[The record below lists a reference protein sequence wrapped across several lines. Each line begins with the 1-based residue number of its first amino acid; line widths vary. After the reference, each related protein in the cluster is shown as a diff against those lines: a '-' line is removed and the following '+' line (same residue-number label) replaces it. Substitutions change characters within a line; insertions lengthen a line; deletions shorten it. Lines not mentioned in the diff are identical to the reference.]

1 MAHRR
6 YRNAVSRRQEP
17 RQIKIMETRKAVNAA
32 LDTDEKFM
40 TIDGV
45 LFSVIAHRTFDDF
58 GVTLES
64 FKVMNFAGD
73 IRILHSDD
81 DALTFWED

>member
-1 MAHRR
+1 
-6 YRNAVSRRQEP
+6 
-17 RQIKIMETRKAVNAA
+17 METRTTVNAT

-45 LFSVIAHRTFDDF
+45 LHSVIEYRSFDDF

-64 FKVMNFAGD
+64 FKAMNYNGD
-73 IRILHSDD
+73 IRVLHSDD
-81 DALTFWED
+81 DALTFWEN

>member
-1 MAHRR
+1 
-6 YRNAVSRRQEP
+6 
-17 RQIKIMETRKAVNAA
+17 METRKTVNAT

-45 LFSVIAHRTFDDF
+45 LYSVIEHRSFDDF
-58 GVTLES
+58 GATLES
-64 FKVMNFAGD
+64 FKVMNYSAD

-81 DALTFWED
+81 DALTFWEN

>member
-1 MAHRR
+1 
-6 YRNAVSRRQEP
+6 
-17 RQIKIMETRKAVNAA
+17 
-32 LDTDEKFM
+32 M

-73 IRILHSDD
+73 IRVLHSDD
-81 DALTFWED
+81 DALTFWEN

>member
-1 MAHRR
+1 MKT
-6 YRNAVSRRQEP
+6 RNAV
-17 RQIKIMETRKAVNAA
+17 NAT

-45 LFSVIAHRTFDDF
+45 LYSVIEHRSFDDF
-58 GVTLES
+58 GAALES
-64 FKVMNFAGD
+64 FKVMNYNAD

-81 DALTFWED
+81 DAFTFWE